1 MLNKI
6 KTFLS
11 RTPPVTE
18 PAGRLPVSVPT
29 GYFSPVKAEGLVIT
43 ALRQDALQ
51 KIREN
56 NALSG
61 EVYQRLYLAPVY
73 YLLERTQNVPAA
85 PDGRWAYAGGFGDL
99 SLRFTA
105 YAVRLA
111 RGYMFPPG
119 AAPEEQAAQG
129 VIWQAVIFWAALCYH
144 LPLLAS
150 IEGET
155 TGGVSWQPGISAP
168 DAPYRFRF
176 RHFPP
181 NAHDASALSALAAGQ
196 LMPAEA
202 INWLSG
208 NSGALLSLA
217 CAFRNGSPDM
227 PLIRTLLDQAA
238 EKVDS
243 PMMQKAAGE
252 SSVSVA
258 AISVNTGIPQGE
270 ELSIQAV
277 DNSTFTV
284 VDSVVPEL
292 MTSLTDKYNG
302 NIRPLLD
309 MANEPEPQQVQPD
322 NSVPATGKED
332 ADMLLSLF
340 SVEPGIEAPEPS
352 DIKDSTVED
361 ETAGHG
367 EEACKME
374 DTSRNDHT
382 DLPATREQ
390 RVHQVHA
397 ENERPTRGEQFL
409 TWLAEGM
416 AADRITVNQHDSRV
430 HSVAGFIYLLV
441 PDIFFIFLKETG
453 SNCNREQIQISFEKL
468 QLHRVRKGERF
479 TRARLYST
487 EDKEGKFRNVNGYLI
502 KANRLKG
509 GKPPEDS
516 RLLFFPQERQHTG
529 VSTRKDS

>member
-11 RTPPVTE
+11 GTPTVTE
-18 PAGRLPVSVPT
+18 PSAKLPVSVPV
-29 GYFSPVKAEGLVIT
+29 GYFSPLKAEELVIT
-43 ALRQDALQ
+43 ALRQDAQQ

-56 NALSG
+56 NALSA
-61 EVYQRLYLAPVY
+61 EVYQRFYLAPVHH
-73 YLLERTQNVPAA
+73 LLERTQNVPAA

-155 TGGVSWQPGISAP
+155 TSGANWQPGISVP

-176 RHFPP
+176 RPSLP
-181 NAHDASALSALAAGQ
+181 NAHDASALAALAAGQ

-208 NSGALLSLA
+208 TSAALFSLA
-217 CAFRNGSPDM
+217 GAFRNGSPDM

-243 PMMQKAAGE
+243 PVLRKETGE
-252 SSVSVA
+252 SSV
-258 AISVNTGIPQGE
+258 AIAPP
-270 ELSIQAV
+270 
-277 DNSTFTV
+277 
-284 VDSVVPEL
+284 DSVTPQEGVLSVQTDDNLSSSPVELVASEL
-292 MTSLTDKYNG
+292 MTSLNDTGSEDGQPPLNG
-302 NIRPLLD
+302 VSTVVVSK
-309 MANEPEPQQVQPD
+309 EQD
-322 NSVPATGKED
+322 NGSPGQED
-332 ADMLLSLF
+332 VDMLLSLF
-340 SVEPGIEAPEPS
+340 SAVADAEVPEVA
-352 DIKDSTVED
+352 DD
-361 ETAGHG
+361 AG
-367 EEACKME
+367 AN
-374 DTSRNDHT
+374 T
-382 DLPATREQ
+382 PATVAPDEMVPVGQDVPDEPAEREDAPRHNDTDAGCLLHGTEGVQ
-390 RVHQVHA
+390 GYPVNVGADAR
-397 ENERPTRGEQFL
+397 RSGEDFL
-409 TWLAEGM
+409 AWLSDGIVSG
-416 AADRITVNQHDSRV
+416 RITVNQHDSRV

-441 PDIFFIFLKETG
+441 PDIFFLFLKDTG
-453 SNCNREQIQISFEKL
+453 SDSHREQIQTSFEKL

-479 TRARLYST
+479 TRAKLYCS
-487 EDKEGKFRNVNGYLI
+487 EDKQGRYSRVNGYLI
-502 KANRLKG
+502 KAARLKG
-509 GKPPEDS
+509 VRPQEDS
-516 RLLFFPQERQHTG
+516 KLLFFP
-529 VSTRKDS
+529 

>member
-6 KTFLS
+6 KTLLS
-11 RTPPVTE
+11 RTPVVTE
-18 PAGRLPVSVPT
+18 SSGTLPVSVPT
-29 GYFSPVKAEGLVIT
+29 GYFSPVKAEELTIS

-61 EVYQRLYLAPVY
+61 EVYQRLYLAPVHH
-73 YLLERTQNVPAA
+73 LLEWAQNVPAA

-111 RGYMFPPG
+111 RGYMFPLG

-155 TGGVSWQPGISAP
+155 NGGVNWQPGISVP

-176 RHFPP
+176 RNSPP
-181 NAHDASALSALAAGQ
+181 NAHDASALAALAAGQ
-196 LMPAEA
+196 LLPTEA

-208 NSGALLSLA
+208 TPAALFSLA

-227 PLIRTLLDQAA
+227 PLIRTLLEQAA

-243 PMMQKAAGE
+243 PVLRKETGG
-252 SSVSVA
+252 SSVVIA
-258 AISVNTGIPQGE
+258 PP
-270 ELSIQAV
+270 
-277 DNSTFTV
+277 
-284 VDSVVPEL
+284 DSVTSQEGTLVVQTGDNLSSSVVELAASEL
-292 MTSLTDKYNG
+292 MTSLNDTGGGDSQPTLNG
-302 NIRPLLD
+302 VSTVESPEEQDNGSPGLD
-309 MANEPEPQQVQPD
+309 
-322 NSVPATGKED
+322 D

-340 SVEPGIEAPEPS
+340 SAVADAEVSEVADDAGVNTPATVAPDEMVPVGNGVPDEPAETEGVARHSDTGADCLLSGIEGVLGYPVNVGVDARRSGEDFLAWLS
-352 DIKDSTVED
+352 D
-361 ETAGHG
+361 
-367 EEACKME
+367 
-374 DTSRNDHT
+374 
-382 DLPATREQ
+382 
-390 RVHQVHA
+390 
-397 ENERPTRGEQFL
+397 
-409 TWLAEGM
+409 GM
-416 AADRITVNQHDSRV
+416 ASGRITVNQPDSRV

-441 PDIFFIFLKETG
+441 PDIFFLFLKDTG
-453 SNCNREQIQISFEKL
+453 SDSHREQIQTSFEKL

-479 TRARLYST
+479 TRAKLYCS
-487 EDKEGKFRNVNGYLI
+487 EDKQGRFSKVNGYLI
-502 KANRLKG
+502 KAARLKG
-509 GKPPEDS
+509 VRPPEGS
-516 RLLFFPQERQHTG
+516 KLLFFP
-529 VSTRKDS
+529 

>member
-6 KTFLS
+6 KTLLS
-11 RTPPVTE
+11 RTPAVTE
-18 PAGRLPVSVPT
+18 PSGKHSVSAPM
-29 GYFSPVKAEGLVIT
+29 GYLSPVKAEELTIS

-51 KIREN
+51 KIRDN

-61 EVYQRLYLAPVY
+61 EVYQRLYLAPVHH
-73 YLLERTQNVPAA
+73 LLERAQNVPAA
-85 PDGRWAYAGGFGDL
+85 PDGQWAYAGGFGDL

-155 TGGVSWQPGISAP
+155 ASGLNWQPGISVP
-168 DAPYRFRF
+168 DTPYRFRF
-176 RHFPP
+176 RSSPP
-181 NAHDASALSALAAGQ
+181 NAHDASALAALAAGQ

-243 PMMQKAAGE
+243 PVLRKETGG
-252 SSVSVA
+252 SSV
-258 AISVNTGIPQGE
+258 AIAPP
-270 ELSIQAV
+270 
-277 DNSTFTV
+277 
-284 VDSVVPEL
+284 DSVTPQDGMLFVQTDNNLTSSSLTLVASEL
-292 MTSLTDKYNG
+292 MTSLNDTGGGDCQPQLNG
-302 NIRPLLD
+302 VSRVDP
-309 MANEPEPQQVQPD
+309 PEEQAYGSPD
-322 NSVPATGKED
+322 QGN

-340 SVEPGIEAPEPS
+340 SAVS
-352 DIKDSTVED
+352 DAEVTDDADVNTPATIVLD
-361 ETAGHG
+361 ETVVPVG
-367 EEACKME
+367 
-374 DTSRNDHT
+374 N
-382 DLPATREQ
+382 DLPDEPAETEGVSRHSDTGANCLLSGTPGEPCHPIYADADTR
-390 RVHQVHA
+390 
-397 ENERPTRGEQFL
+397 RPGETFL
-409 TWLAEGM
+409 AWLSDGM
-416 AADRITVNQHDSRV
+416 VSGRITVNQYDSRV
-430 HSVAGFIYLLV
+430 HTVAGFIYLLV
-441 PDIFFIFLKETG
+441 PDIFFLFLKDTG
-453 SNCNREQIQISFEKL
+453 SDSHREQIQTSFEKL

-479 TRARLYST
+479 TRAKLYCS
-487 EDKEGKFRNVNGYLI
+487 ENKQGRFSRVNGYLI
-502 KANRLKG
+502 KAARLKG
-509 GKPPEDS
+509 VRPPGDS
-516 RLLFFPQERQHTG
+516 KLLFFP
-529 VSTRKDS
+529 